1 MANLNKVILI
11 GRLTRDVEVRAFSNG
26 GKVAKFG
33 YAVNNRVKRDN
44 NWVDDPVYLNVEAFN
59 RGESG
64 LADRCERFLRKGS
77 QCYIEGHLV
86 LDQWTAQSG
95 EKRSAIKVV
104 MERLELLDGRPGGA
118 EGSAPPSSTSSRRPS
133 FEGDQGGGSFQGGDY
148 GSDLGGEPDGA
159 KSDLPF

>member
-1 MANLNKVILI
+1 MANLNKVMLI

-33 YAVNNRVKRDN
+33 YAVNNRVKREN
-44 NWVDDPVYLNVEAFN
+44 NWVDDPVFLNVEAFN
-59 RGESG
+59 RGENGG
-64 LADRCERFLRKGS
+64 LADRCEKFLRKGS

-86 LDQWTAQSG
+86 LDQWTSQSG

-104 MERLELLDGRPGGA
+104 VERMELLDGRPANA
-118 EGSAPPSSTSSRRPS
+118 EGGSPSPSRRGNYES
-133 FEGDQGGGSFQGGDY
+133 DGGGSFQGDY
-148 GSDLGGEPDGA
+148 GGDLGGEPDGS

>member
-104 MERLELLDGRPGGA
+104 MERLELLDGRPGGS
-118 EGSAPPSSTSSRRPS
+118 EGSAPPSATSSRRPS

>member
-1 MANLNKVILI
+1 MANLNKVMLI

-44 NWVDDPVYLNVEAFN
+44 NWVDDPVFLNVEAFN
-59 RGESG
+59 RGENGG

-86 LDQWTAQSG
+86 LDQWTSQAG
-95 EKRSAIKVV
+95 EKRSAIKIVV
-104 MERLELLDGRPGGA
+104 ERMELLDGRPVSS
-118 EGSAPPSSTSSRRPS
+118 EGSGPSPSRRGNFDS
-133 FEGDQGGGSFQGGDY
+133 DNSGSFQGDY
-148 GSDLGGEPDGA
+148 GGDLGGEPDGS